1 MGSDRE
7 KLPCE
12 RLRSDK
18 PADREVA
25 ESSTDLSCQGE
36 APEQLGSASLMPE
49 GTQDVHFVRSE
60 ELLKGQR
67 ELVIIHGDK
76 AYRLL
81 RTRNDKLIL
90 QK

>member
-1 MGSDRE
+1 
-7 KLPCE
+7 
-12 RLRSDK
+12 
-18 PADREVA
+18 
-25 ESSTDLSCQGE
+25 
-36 APEQLGSASLMPE
+36 MPE